1 MAQVLVRNI
10 DEQVVSALKR
20 KAELQG
26 CSLEQMLR
34 ETLTQAARLS
44 PEERVRVARR
54 IRAMTPSKVRQ
65 TDSVDLIREDRMRD
79 EPRR

>member
-26 CSLEQMLR
+26 RSLEKMLR
-34 ETLTQAARLS
+34 EILTQAARLS
-44 PEERVRVARR
+44 PEERLRIARR
-54 IRAMTPSKVRQ
+54 IRAMTPVKVEQ
-65 TDSVDLIREDRMRD
+65 SDSTDLIREDRMRD
-79 EPRR
+79 EPGR

>member
-26 CSLEQMLR
+26 RSLEQMLR

-44 PEERVRVARR
+44 PEERLRVARCL
-54 IRAMTPSKVRQ
+54 RAMTPAKVKQ
-65 TDSVDLIREDRMRD
+65 SDSADLIREDRMRD
-79 EPRR
+79 EPGR

>member
-26 CSLEQMLR
+26 RSLEQMLR

-44 PEERVRVARR
+44 PEERLRVARR
-54 IRAMTPSKVRQ
+54 IRAMTPATVAQS
-65 TDSVDLIREDRMRD
+65 DSVDLIREDRMRD
-79 EPRR
+79 ELGR

>member
-1 MAQVLVRNI
+1 VAQVLVRNI

-26 CSLEQMLR
+26 RSLEQMLR

-44 PEERVRVARR
+44 PEERLRVARR
-54 IRAMTPSKVRQ
+54 IRAMTPATVAQS
-65 TDSVDLIREDRMRD
+65 DSVDLIREDRMRD
-79 EPRR
+79 ELGR

>member
-26 CSLEQMLR
+26 RSLEQMLR

-44 PEERVRVARR
+44 PEERLRVARR
-54 IRAMTPSKVRQ
+54 IRAMTPAKVAQ
-65 TDSVDLIREDRMRD
+65 SDSADLIREDRMRD
-79 EPRR
+79 EPGR